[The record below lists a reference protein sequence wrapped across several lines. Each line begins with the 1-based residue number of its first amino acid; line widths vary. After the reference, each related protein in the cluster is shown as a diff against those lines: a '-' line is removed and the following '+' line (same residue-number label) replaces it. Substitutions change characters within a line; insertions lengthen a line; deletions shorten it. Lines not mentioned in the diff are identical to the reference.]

1 MINKRM
7 IFALAPC
14 AIGKAKCQ
22 AHNYHQEGFETLLKY
37 LNPTQ

>member
-7 IFALAPC
+7 ISALALC

-22 AHNYHQEGFETLLKY
+22 VRNYHQEGFETLLKY
-37 LNPTQ
+37 SI